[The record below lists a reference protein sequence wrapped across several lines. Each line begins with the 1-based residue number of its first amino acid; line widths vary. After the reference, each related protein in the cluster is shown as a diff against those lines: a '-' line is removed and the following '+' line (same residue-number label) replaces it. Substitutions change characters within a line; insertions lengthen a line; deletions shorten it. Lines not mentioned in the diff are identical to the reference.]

1 MNYLATFERQW
12 HVFVLEDAKNWTK
25 NACVGVGTASM
36 VSEKK
41 NFILSQGKYT
51 LIQEKSGEIE
61 IFYTTDLIL
70 CKAGRNIWGHH
81 HLNDIFT

>member
-1 MNYLATFERQW
+1 
-12 HVFVLEDAKNWTK
+12 
-25 NACVGVGTASM
+25 M